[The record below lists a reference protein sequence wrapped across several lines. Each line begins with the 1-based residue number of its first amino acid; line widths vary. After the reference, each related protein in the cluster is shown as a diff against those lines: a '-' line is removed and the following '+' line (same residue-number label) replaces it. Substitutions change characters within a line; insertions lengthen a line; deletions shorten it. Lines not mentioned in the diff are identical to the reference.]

1 MKEEVSLMKK
11 AKNKKLKKNVN
22 NIERRCIINICKYYK
37 IENNKIAKII
47 DNFINNNK

>member
-1 MKEEVSLMKK
+1 MKK

-22 NIERRCIINICKYYK
+22 NIERRRMINICKYYK